1 MSNHNTNDCRYKHK
15 KYTWH
20 THHIRDCWNRKWD
33 EVNFIETNDSA
44 ENVFYS
50 RLDTQQESQ
59 ELWHVDSCCS
69 NCMIENKN
77 SFIQLEEKTKSNI
90 TLGGGRTQEVTSK
103 GIRAVKSKNGLTKYI
118 LDVLYVPG
126 LAPNLLSVG

>member
-1 MSNHNTNDCRYKHK
+1 
-15 KYTWH
+15 
-20 THHIRDCWNRKWD
+20 
-33 EVNFIETNDSA
+33 
-44 ENVFYS
+44 
-50 RLDTQQESQ
+50 
-59 ELWHVDSCCS
+59 
-69 NCMIENKN
+69 MIENKN